1 MRWCALHSKECIY
14 DCNFQWS
21 QCTREIPMSD
31 PLLKMCPRTDRACL
45 CPSACQHTCFSTSM
59 AGNRVCC
66 GEPFCCQTPDE
77 PCVPR
82 LEAKRAARQEMQ
94 ERTAADA
101 APAPSVSA
109 ARKASPVFSGVLNY
123 FPDALMAVARVSK
136 AGNDKHNPGQPLHWS
151 REKSNDHMD
160 CAARHMLTPYEIDPD
175 SKEVHLA
182 NAVWRLLAEL
192 QILQEEKNR
201 GA

>member
-1 MRWCALHSKECIY
+1 MASYEDIHGPRL
-14 DCNFQWS
+14 
-21 QCTREIPMSD
+21 
-31 PLLKMCPRTDRACL
+31 CPQSDRACL
-45 CPSACQHTCFSTSM
+45 CPSSCQQSCLALSPAAQH
-59 AGNRVCC
+59 A
-66 GEPFCCQTPDE
+66 Q
-77 PCVPR
+77 
-82 LEAKRAARQEMQ
+82 EAPPSDSAR
-94 ERTAADA
+94 
-101 APAPSVSA
+101 
-109 ARKASPVFSGVLNY
+109 RKASPVFSGVLNY

-192 QILQEEKNR
+192 QLHEEKKR
-201 GA
+201 G